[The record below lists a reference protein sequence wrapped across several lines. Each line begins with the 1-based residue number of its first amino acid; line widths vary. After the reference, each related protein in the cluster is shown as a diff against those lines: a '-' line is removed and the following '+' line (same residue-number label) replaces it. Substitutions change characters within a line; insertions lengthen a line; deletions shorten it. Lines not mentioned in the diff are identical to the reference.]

1 MCWLTG
7 CRYKPNIQSNFSCLS
22 TTFTIHV
29 AFVTLYAWPWNLDIQ
44 LFLRPVARELITVQN
59 RPITWKICPQGWR
72 PSSLPFHHPTA
83 RGRPRRGRYYLQR
96 YALRRPHTNVLFC
109 NGPNEPQAE
118 CTDYIRSCVTST
130 RTIFVETMRES
141 LPSPPVRVA
150 VLGRLDPKPYWV
162 PRYLD

>member
-29 AFVTLYAWPWNLDIQ
+29 AIVTLHAWPWNLDIQ

-83 RGRPRRGRYYLQR
+83 RGRPRRGQSIYRDTHSAARTLTSYSV
-96 YALRRPHTNVLFC
+96 TC
-109 NGPNEPQAE
+109 PNEPQAE
-118 CTDYIRSCVTST
+118 GTDYIRSCVTST
-130 RTIFVETMRES
+130 RTIFVETMRGS